1 MKFSRINDTTINC
14 IISEEELAG
23 SGITLDDI
31 MSRQG
36 KAVEYL
42 RRVVM
47 EAVRQENFHLDA
59 AFTSMQ
65 IGVMRD
71 GSLSLTISS
80 DDPSENGAAPDP
92 LAAAKSA
99 IETLLASM
107 RESASSKDA
116 AAPDDKETAKTQ
128 ENGEQKTTGPAEP
141 GQPRRL
147 QYCYT
152 FLSMADV
159 IECCRRIPGAG
170 QFTSSLWKN
179 EEEGIYQLLL
189 SARPEDAQL
198 FEQALVAM
206 NEFGSLADAPAEA
219 AAYIM
224 EHDKCILKENAAAQ
238 LASM

>member
-1 MKFSRINDTTINC
+1 MKFNKINETTLNC

-31 MSRQG
+31 MSRQS
-36 KAVEYL
+36 KALEYL
-42 RRVVM
+42 RRVVI

-59 AFTSMQ
+59 PFTSMQ
-65 IGVMRD
+65 IGVMMD

-80 DDPSENGAAPDP
+80 DEPSENATSQDP

-107 RESASSKDA
+107 KENMPQKDA
-116 AAPDDKETAKTQ
+116 AALQEREAAQPQPEEMPETKETSSSSR
-128 ENGEQKTTGPAEP
+128 QK
-141 GQPRRL
+141 RL

-159 IECCRRIPGAG
+159 IECCRRIPGTWNL
-170 QFTSSLWKN
+170 TSSLWKN

-189 SARPEDAQL
+189 AAQPEEIQP
-198 FEQALVAM
+198 FEQALLAM

-238 LASM
+238 LARM

>member
-1 MKFSRINDTTINC
+1 MKFNKINDTTINC
-14 IISEEELAG
+14 IISGEELEG

-31 MSRQG
+31 LNRQT

-65 IGVMRD
+65 IGVMMD
-71 GSLSLTISS
+71 GSLSLTISNGE
-80 DDPSENGAAPDP
+80 PSENGSAPDP
-92 LAAAKSA
+92 LAAAKAA
-99 IETLLASM
+99 IETLLSSM
-107 RESASSKDA
+107 KEENAESEDAPLREKEQGKIQAKEPQKDGDLA
-116 AAPDDKETAKTQ
+116 AHGRE
-128 ENGEQKTTGPAEP
+128 
-141 GQPRRL
+141 RRL

-159 IECCRRIPGAG
+159 IECCRRIPGTWKL
-170 QFTSSLWKN
+170 TSSLWKD
-179 EEEGIYQLLL
+179 EEQGIYQLLL
-189 SARPEDAQL
+189 SAQPEDAQI
-198 FEQALVAM
+198 FERALLAM

-238 LASM
+238 LAGM